1 MWWLPWTS
9 CVVHP
14 SFVIISE
21 LGISLTST
29 AKGPKKLQE
38 KKKKEKGFYTTST
51 KWPDMGIISAPKS
64 FMEALGLIKKLSE
77 HLSLHITKYNGLT
90 SLKSNMHVFIIWMN

>member
-1 MWWLPWTS
+1 MASMNLMCCTS
-9 CVVHP
+9 IFCNYFRAGYFTNKYCKR
-14 SFVIISE
+14 SQE
-21 LGISLTST
+21 TSG
-29 AKGPKKLQE
+29 K